1 MAEKYT
7 YTFRINFNFIAY
19 DIHLNIPATNLGVR
33 DDGLPDA
40 ADSQIIA
47 AESVRAVVG
56 RIVLD
61 IEMLEFK
68 SNLQRVETLQLPPG
82 MRR

>member
-1 MAEKYT
+1 MAEKYP
-7 YTFRINFNFIAY
+7 YTFRINFNFMY
-19 DIHLNIPATNLGVR
+19 LNIPATNLGVR

-40 ADSQIIA
+40 ADSQVIA

-68 SNLQRVETLQLPPG
+68 SNLQRVETLQWPPG